1 MHARKEKLRV
11 EIYTNSHRILADL
24 HIFAGARLTDIMQ
37 SRETQSF
44 FALTDVE
51 VYNLNTGEL
60 LFRTDFIDVNRNHI
74 VLIRPAEVSR
84 PAEAPQGGRED
95 LRPSF

>member
-1 MHARKEKLRV
+1 MHAKKEKLRV
-11 EIYTNSHRILADL
+11 ELYTTTHRIVADL

-51 VYNLNTGEL
+51 VYDIAGGQL
-60 LFRTDFIDVNRNHI
+60 LFKTDFIDVNKAH
-74 VLIRPAEVSR
+74 VVMLRPIEVPESR
-84 PAEAPQGGRED
+84 PRQQA
-95 LRPSF
+95 F

>member
-11 EIYTNSHRILADL
+11 EIYTTSHRILADL

-51 VYNLNTGEL
+51 VYDLHTGDF
-60 LFRTDFIDVNRNHI
+60 LFRTDFIDINRNHI
-74 VLIRPAEVSR
+74 VLIRPVEI
-84 PAEAPQGGRED
+84 PQRNRVEE
-95 LRPSF
+95 RPSF

>member
-11 EIYTNSHRILADL
+11 EIHTVSHRIVADL

-37 SRETQSF
+37 SRETQTF

-51 VYNLNTGEL
+51 AYSLVGGEL
-60 LFRTDFIDVNRNHI
+60 LFRADFIDINRSQI
-74 VLIRPAEVSR
+74 VLIRPLETAGKQQEER
-84 PAEAPQGGRED
+84 RI
-95 LRPSF
+95 PSF

>member
-11 EIYTNSHRILADL
+11 EIYTVNHRILADL
-24 HIFAGARLTDIMQ
+24 HIFPGARLTDIMQ

-51 VYNLNTGEL
+51 VFDVRTGEE
-60 LFRTDFIDVNRNHI
+60 LFRSDFIDINRNHI
-74 VLIRPAEVSR
+74 VMIRPMEVPQKR
-84 PAEAPQGGRED
+84 PTPG
-95 LRPSF
+95 F

>member
-1 MHARKEKLRV
+1 
-11 EIYTNSHRILADL
+11 
-24 HIFAGARLTDIMQ
+24 MQ

-51 VYNLNTGEL
+51 VYNLHTGEL
-60 LFRTDFIDVNRNHI
+60 LFRTDFIDINRNHI
-74 VLIRPAEVSR
+74 VLIRPVEI
-84 PAEAPQGGRED
+84 PQRNREE

>member
-11 EIYTNSHRILADL
+11 EIYTTSHRILADL

-37 SRETQSF
+37 SRETQFF

-51 VYNLNTGEL
+51 VYNLQTGEF
-60 LFRTDFIDVNRNHI
+60 LFRTDFIDINRNHI
-74 VLIRPAEVSR
+74 VLIRPVEI
-84 PAEAPQGGRED
+84 PQRTREEE
-95 LRPSF
+95 RPSF